1 MPAAKRTLKDSVF
14 TFMFRMPP
22 YALQLY
28 QALHPEDKGVTE
40 ADCKIVTLENVL
52 TVGMYNDFGLHVK
65 DRLLLLVE
73 AQSTFSLNVA
83 LRLLLYLAETYKRY
97 VEEYKLDLYAAR
109 TVTIPYPELYV
120 VYTGPREDV
129 PDVLRLSDLFCA
141 GKGCLELEIK
151 VFRSSG
157 TKDILEQYVRFSKIA
172 DENRKKY
179 GMTEKA
185 IEETLRQCREEGI
198 LMPFLAAHEK
208 EVCDIMVTLFDQEK
222 IWEIHDFNVAR
233 DAKREGREEG
243 AEMTLLSNLKALM
256 KKLGF
261 TAEEAMD
268 TLGVPADI
276 RVRLQ
281 DQL

>member
-1 MPAAKRTLKDSVF
+1 M
-14 TFMFRMPP
+14 
-22 YALQLY
+22 
-28 QALHPEDKGVTE
+28 
-40 ADCKIVTLENVL
+40 
-52 TVGMYNDFGLHVK
+52 
-65 DRLLLLVE
+65 
-73 AQSTFSLNVA
+73 
-83 LRLLLYLAETYKRY
+83 
-97 VEEYKLDLYAAR
+97 
-109 TVTIPYPELYV
+109 
-120 VYTGPREDV
+120 
-129 PDVLRLSDLFCA
+129 
-141 GKGCLELEIK
+141 
-151 VFRSSG
+151 
-157 TKDILEQYVRFSKIA
+157 EQYVRFSKIA

-243 AEMTLLSNLKALM
+243 AEMALLSNLKALM

-268 TLGVPADI
+268 TLGVPAEI

-281 DQL
+281 GQL